1 VPILFNFPNAGRLLT
16 LLFVPF
22 AAWLAGSAFSAAD
35 YSTLFAVGIPSY
47 LAKAQVALPF
57 LMDVFGLPHDL
68 FQLYVPLARRP
79 IRAGVLS
86 TRRPYNIGTPSFV
99 YLRR

>member
-1 VPILFNFPNAGRLLT
+1 
-16 LLFVPF
+16 
-22 AAWLAGSAFSAAD
+22 
-35 YSTLFAVGIPSY
+35 
-47 LAKAQVALPF
+47 
-57 LMDVFGLPHDL
+57 MDVFGLPHDL